1 MSASYCVFDYSNY
14 RSFLR
19 VSYEAKKRENPLW
32 SYQVWANKIGL
43 SSGTTLS
50 KILQGHRDPGPTAT
64 SRLCDYFGFDD
75 EEREYF
81 EDLVKLHKVQNDP
94 RLSLV
99 IVKRLN
105 RRSKGES
112 NIRILS
118 QDEFEMIS
126 KWWFYG
132 IRQLSRVVEL
142 KNDPEWISERL
153 RFPVSP
159 KQVKAA
165 VDLMLQH
172 GLLMVDERGILQLD
186 DFGLDTKSDVGSEA
200 LKCYHEG
207 IVRVAAE
214 AVRQVPRDQRYFR
227 AKTLSVSKKDLPR
240 MKEAVENFF
249 QQFQATFDVNDG
261 DEVYQFQSQLF
272 PLTNLSGDSDGTF

>member
-1 MSASYCVFDYSNY
+1 M
-14 RSFLR
+14 
-19 VSYEAKKRENPLW
+19 
-32 SYQVWANKIGL
+32 
-43 SSGTTLS
+43 
-50 KILQGHRDPGPTAT
+50 
-64 SRLCDYFGFDD
+64 
-75 EEREYF
+75 
-81 EDLVKLHKVQNDP
+81 KLHKVQNDP

>member
-1 MSASYCVFDYSNY
+1 MSTKYCVFDYSSY

-19 VSYEAKKRENPLW
+19 VSYEAKKRENALW
-32 SYQVWANKIGL
+32 SYQVWANQMGL

-50 KILQGHRDPGPTAT
+50 KILQGHRDPGPSAT
-64 SRLCDYFGFDD
+64 NKLCDYFNFDED
-75 EEREYF
+75 EREYF

-105 RRSKGES
+105 KRNQSESK
-112 NIRILS
+112 IRILS

-132 IRQLSRVVEL
+132 IRQLSRVIEL
-142 KNDPEWISERL
+142 KNDPQWIAERL
-153 RFPVSP
+153 RFPVS
-159 KQVKAA
+159 VKEVKSA
-165 VDLMLQH
+165 VELMLTH
-172 GLLMVDERGILQLD
+172 GLLTLNDRGFLELD

-214 AVRQVPRDQRYFR
+214 AVRKIPRDERYFR
-227 AKTLSVSKKDLPR
+227 AKTLAVAKKDLPR
-240 MKEAVENFF
+240 MKESIEKFF
-249 QQFQATFDVNDG
+249 QQFQSTFDVNDG

-272 PLTNLSGDSDGTF
+272 PLSKLSGDLDEN

>member
-126 KWWFYG
+126 KYG
-132 IRQLSRVVEL
+132 LNESKCWVVGDKWSDSETGLKAGMRGALVRTGKPIDREL
-142 KNDPEWISERL
+142 
-153 RFPVSP
+153 
-159 KQVKAA
+159 
-165 VDLMLQH
+165 
-172 GLLMVDERGILQLD
+172 
-186 DFGLDTKSDVGSEA
+186 EA
-200 LKCYHEG
+200 LAKK
-207 IVRVAAE
+207 RK
-214 AVRQVPRDQRYFR
+214 VPIY
-227 AKTLSVSKKDLPR
+227 KDLR
-240 MKEAVENFF
+240 EFLESEII
-249 QQFQATFDVNDG
+249 VND
-261 DEVYQFQSQLF
+261 
-272 PLTNLSGDSDGTF
+272 